1 MDISNKKVF
10 VLVNTLQSVNANV
23 YSNHCHFFTYSAKN
37 IPGIKFEFWCPERMA
52 IDTARNTAAEMA
64 MNMNCDYLMFL
75 DDDVMIPVDT
85 LEGLLKSDKDVV
97 AGLVIIRGYP
107 FNNMAFKFGVNI
119 THEGKE
125 AKSLGF
131 FNDLEYEYLVGDI
144 WFKEHELSSGQSIP
158 EPFTEESKN
167 KLPKRLIELQECDA
181 VGFSCCLIKIDV
193 LKACPKPYF
202 LTGKGHTE
210 DVYFCLKIQEKLIPK
225 PSIFLNTWIQPGH
238 MMNAEPIEFMIKHKM
253 KEFYDGLMKEA
264 EAARGETDNG
274 LARNQAYIDACIAQV
289 KGTK

>member
-23 YSNHCHFFTYSAKN
+23 YSNHCAFFTYSAKN

-64 MNMNCDYLMFL
+64 MNMGCDYLMFI
-75 DDDVMIPVDT
+75 DDDVMIPPDT
-85 LEGLLKSDKDVV
+85 LEKLLLADKDIV

-131 FNDLEYEYLVGDI
+131 FNDLEYEYLVDDI
-144 WFKEHELSSGQSIP
+144 WLKEHEIYSGQSVP
-158 EPFTEESKN
+158 ELDDETKKKF
-167 KLPKRLIELQECDA
+167 PKRLVELQECDA

-210 DVYFCLKIQEKLIPK
+210 DVYFCIKVQEKLVPT
-225 PSIFLNTWIQPGH
+225 PRIFLHTGVQPGH

-253 KEFYDGLMKEA
+253 KEFYDGLMED
-264 EAARGETDNG
+264 ARKVNENVDNG

>member
-23 YSNHCHFFTYSAKN
+23 YSNHCAFFTYSAKN

-64 MNMNCDYLMFL
+64 MNMGCDYLMFI
-75 DDDVMIPVDT
+75 DDDVMIPPDT
-85 LEGLLKSDKDVV
+85 LEKLLLADKDIV

-131 FNDLEYEYLVGDI
+131 FNDLEYEYFYKEAWVNRTFIDDSSFDI
-144 WFKEHELSSGQSIP
+144 
-158 EPFTEESKN
+158 TT
-167 KLPKRLIELQECDA
+167 LPKRLVELQECDA

-210 DVYFCLKIQEKLIPK
+210 DVYFCIKVQEKLVPT
-225 PSIFLNTWIQPGH
+225 PRIFLHTGVQPGH

-253 KEFYDGLMKEA
+253 KEFYDGLMED
-264 EAARGETDNG
+264 ARKVNENVDNG

>member
-10 VLVNTLQSVNANV
+10 VLVNTLQAVNSNV
-23 YSNHCHFFTYSAKN
+23 YSNHCAFFTYSAKN
-37 IPGIKFEFWCPERMA
+37 IPGITFEFWCPERMA

-64 MNMNCDYLMFL
+64 MNMDCDYLMFI
-75 DDDVMIPVDT
+75 DDDVMIPPNT
-85 LEGLLKSDKDVV
+85 LEKLLMADKDII

-107 FNNMAFKFGVNI
+107 FHNMAFKFGVNI

-131 FNDLEYEYLVGDI
+131 FDDLEYEYFTGKEWIASKGEETLVSDGEIIDV
-144 WFKEHELSSGQSIP
+144 KTAP
-158 EPFTEESKN
+158 K
-167 KLPKRLIELQECDA
+167 KLVELQECDA

-210 DVYFCLKIQEKLIPK
+210 DVYFCIKAQEKLIPK
-225 PSIFLNTWIQPGH
+225 PTIWLHTGVQPGH
-238 MMNAEPIEFMIKHKM
+238 MMNAEPVEFMIKHKL
-253 KEFYDGLMKEA
+253 KEFYDGLMLEA